1 MNTNISPILKV
12 FCFSAAL
19 SLAIK
24 YAGPSLS
31 IASTDFNAI
40 IAVLSPSPMVAAI
53 LGCRSHQP
61 TLIKPIQEN
70 AIALTR
76 NSSPQL
82 PHRFGTLLSIG
93 PLF

>member
-31 IASTDFNAI
+31 IPSTDLNAL
-40 IAVLSPSPMVAAI
+40 IAVFTPSITLAAI
-53 LGCRSHQP
+53 LGWRAWQQQP
-61 TLIKPIQEN
+61 
-70 AIALTR
+70 R
-76 NSSPQL
+76 
-82 PHRFGTLLSIG
+82 
-93 PLF
+93 

>member
-31 IASTDFNAI
+31 IPSTDLNAL
-40 IAVLSPSPMVAAI
+40 IAVVCPSIILAAI
-53 LGCRSHQP
+53 LGWRAWQQQP
-61 TLIKPIQEN
+61 
-70 AIALTR
+70 R
-76 NSSPQL
+76 
-82 PHRFGTLLSIG
+82 
-93 PLF
+93 

>member
-31 IASTDFNAI
+31 IPSTDFNAV
-40 IAVLSPSPMVAAI
+40 IAVLSPSIILAAI
-53 LGCRSHQP
+53 LGWRASQQQP
-61 TLIKPIQEN
+61 
-70 AIALTR
+70 R
-76 NSSPQL
+76 
-82 PHRFGTLLSIG
+82 
-93 PLF
+93 